1 MAEGRRLAEQRV
13 QDEKK
18 AESDRVRQDELA
30 RVQARRDAE
39 LAKRAKVAAGKQA
52 LRDREQQKVIDEAAA
67 KLKSAEAA
75 YNAEV
80 SKKQNQ

>member
-1 MAEGRRLAEQRV
+1 M
-13 QDEKK
+13 
-18 AESDRVRQDELA
+18 RQEELA

-39 LAKRAKVAAGKQA
+39 LANRAKVAAGKQA

-80 SKKQNQ
+80 SKKQKQ